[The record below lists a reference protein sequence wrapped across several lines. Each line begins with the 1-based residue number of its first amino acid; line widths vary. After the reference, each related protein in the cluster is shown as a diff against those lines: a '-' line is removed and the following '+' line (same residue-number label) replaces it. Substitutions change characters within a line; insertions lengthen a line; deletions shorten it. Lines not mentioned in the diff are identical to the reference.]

1 MLSAHLA
8 CWCIVLSSS
17 LFSET
22 HEAPG
27 ARAFLMQDTRPYE
40 SVTESSKLYQEGE
53 AHMIRGVV
61 QDIKT
66 VTLENDDKFMELRL
80 NTHDEMVNVHLGPE
94 WFMTEQINRIEIRK
108 GQELEVI
115 GSRNVVAGTPVFVA
129 SEIRDEQRNGRLRLR
144 HRDGTPVW
152 AGSERVH

>member
-27 ARAFLMQDTRPYE
+27 PRAFLMQDTQPYE